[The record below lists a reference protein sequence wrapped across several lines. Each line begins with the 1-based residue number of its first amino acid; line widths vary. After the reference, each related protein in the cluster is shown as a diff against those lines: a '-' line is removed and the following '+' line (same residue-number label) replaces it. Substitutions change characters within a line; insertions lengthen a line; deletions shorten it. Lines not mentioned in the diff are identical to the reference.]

1 MKKQGKSALDRA
13 LKEEH
18 FEDAKKAIEGGK
30 KSGGLKNP
38 KLIEEL
44 MEKFRGKTVETP
56 IEVIVTSA
64 IFLNSREILGTIEV
78 LKHTLKTK
86 VAEELKSRASKGETT
101 MEDLLRL
108 AALLKAKSE
117 ED

>member
-1 MKKQGKSALDRA
+1 MKKQEKNALDRA

-18 FEDAKKAIEGGK
+18 FADVKKAIEGGK

-44 MEKFRGKTVETP
+44 VEKFKGKTVQAP
-56 IEVIVTSA
+56 IEVIVTSS
-64 IFLNSREILGTIEV
+64 IFLNAREIMGTIEA
-78 LKHTLKTK
+78 LKHTLKIK
-86 VAEELKSRASKGETT
+86 VADEIRSRADKGETT
-101 MEDLLRL
+101 MEDLLML
-108 AALLKAKSE
+108 AAILKAKSE